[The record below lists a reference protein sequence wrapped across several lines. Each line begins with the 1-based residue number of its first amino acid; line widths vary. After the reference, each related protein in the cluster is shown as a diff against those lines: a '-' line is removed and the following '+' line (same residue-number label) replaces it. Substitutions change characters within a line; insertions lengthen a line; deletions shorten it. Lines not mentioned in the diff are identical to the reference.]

1 MFWPAAKLGN
11 IRKDYHAEPKVFCE
25 SLVARINIVPDG
37 PSVSSFPS
45 GSSRTRT
52 SSRSMQWLFLCR
64 ARGKIGKSSVGCEF
78 SGRPF
83 MEWGVRRYRQA
94 EETRDI
100 CENGAGTRPAP
111 KHTLL

>member
-64 ARGKIGKSSVGCEF
+64 ARGKSSANFAEGRLWNAAFVGE
-78 SGRPF
+78 SRS
-83 MEWGVRRYRQA
+83 
-94 EETRDI
+94 
-100 CENGAGTRPAP
+100 
-111 KHTLL
+111 